1 MKIDKNEFL
10 AEVTRRICGSLNIEK
25 GLGLCFLYVRDILP
39 ADQLMLTVYDPVGK
53 TLDIYAT
60 ADDQGGTLRSEKI
73 PIPPHLRPRLE
84 EFADYPRVRLLADA
98 SQDEIVR
105 LIAEK
110 EGWPDSSFVVGRLI
124 VDNTFIGS
132 FIVRTKGKAKYRS
145 RDIDL
150 WSSLNEPAAIALANS
165 RKYLELI
172 RLKELL
178 TDDNRFLQDEL
189 QKRFDEQ
196 IVGAEF
202 GLRDVMHQVLR
213 VAPSASPV
221 LLIGE
226 TGTGKELIAN
236 SIHKLS
242 PRNRGPI
249 IPVNCGAIPD
259 SLIDSELF
267 GHEKGAFTGAITQ
280 KRGKFER
287 ANGGTIFL
295 DEVSELP
302 ANAQVR
308 LLRVLQEKEI
318 ERVGGSS
325 LIRVDIRVISATN
338 KDLKKLVEKGSFRDD
353 LYYRLAVFPI
363 SMPALRERREDIPA
377 LVEHFFLKKSRE
389 MGLRHTPK
397 LSKTALEIMM
407 EYNWPGNV
415 RELSNVVER
424 AVILYGETP
433 IPVEDIPALLMKKE
447 TLGESVM
454 RDEKD
459 QTLNAVESAYIRRV
473 MKMTGGK
480 VEGRNGAASIL
491 GLKPSTLRNRMKIAC
506 HTFWQDAKEQI
517 IGNFSH
523 VHPMYFKA
531 IAQLQFVVLHD
542 FVRTPTSLR

>member
-1 MKIDKNEFL
+1 LKIDKNEFL

-25 GLGLCFLYVRDILP
+25 GLELCFLYVKDILP

-73 PIPPHLRPRLE
+73 PIPPHLRTRLE
-84 EFADYPRVRLLADA
+84 EFAEYPQVRLIADA
-98 SQDEIVR
+98 SEDEIIK

-110 EGWPDSSFVVGRLI
+110 EGWSGSSFVIGRLI

-132 FIVRTKGKAKYRS
+132 FIVRKKGKAKYGS
-145 RDIDL
+145 GDIEL
-150 WSSLNEPAAIALANS
+150 WSSLNEPVAIALANS
-165 RKYLELI
+165 LKYLEVI

-178 TDDNRFLQDEL
+178 ADDNRFLQDEL
-189 QKRFDEQ
+189 FKRFDEQ

-202 GLRDVMHQVLR
+202 GLKDVMHQVLR

-242 PRNRGPI
+242 PRNNGPL

-267 GHEKGAFTGAITQ
+267 GHEKGAFTGAIAQ

-318 ERVGGSS
+318 ERVGGSR
-325 LIRVDIRVISATN
+325 LTKVDIRVISATN

-363 SMPALRERREDIPA
+363 SMPALRDRREDIPA
-377 LVEHFFLKKSRE
+377 LVEHFFMKKSRE
-389 MGLRHTPK
+389 MGLRHAPK
-397 LSKTALEIMM
+397 LTKIALKIMM
-407 EYNWPGNV
+407 EYDWPGNV

-424 AVILYGETP
+424 ALILYGENP
-433 IPVEDIPALLMKKE
+433 IPVDDIPALLMKKE
-447 TLGESVM
+447 TSREYVIK
-454 RDEKD
+454 DEKE
-459 QTLNAVESAYIRRV
+459 QTLNEVESAHIRRV
-473 MKMTGGK
+473 METTGGK

-491 GLKPSTLRNRMKIAC
+491 GLKPSTLRNRMKIL
-506 HTFWQDAKEQI
+506 
-517 IGNFSH
+517 
-523 VHPMYFKA
+523 A
-531 IAQLQFVVLHD
+531 IPYGKM
-542 FVRTPTSLR
+542 RKNKS

>member
-1 MKIDKNEFL
+1 LKIDKNEFL
-10 AEVTRRICGSLNIEK
+10 AEVTKRICGSLNIEK
-25 GLGLCFLYVRDILP
+25 GLGLCLLYVRDVLP
-39 ADQLMLTVYDPVGK
+39 ADELMLTVYDPVGK
-53 TLDIYAT
+53 TLDICAT

-73 PIPPHLRPRLE
+73 PIPPHLRPWLE
-84 EFADYPRVRLLADA
+84 EFAEYPRMRLLADA

-110 EGWPDSSFVVGRLI
+110 EGWPDSSFVIGRLI

-132 FIVRTKGKAKYRS
+132 LIVRANGKAKYRS

-189 QKRFDEQ
+189 RKRFDEQ
-196 IVGAEF
+196 IVGADF

-242 PRNRGPI
+242 PRNRGPL

-267 GHEKGAFTGAITQ
+267 GHEKGAFTGALTQ
-280 KRGKFER
+280 KKGKFER
-287 ANGGTIFL
+287 ANNGTIFL

-325 LIRVDIRVISATN
+325 LTKVDIRVISATN
-338 KDLKKLVEKGSFRDD
+338 KDLKKLVERGLFRDD

-363 SMPALRERREDIPA
+363 TMPALRERREDIPA
-377 LVEHFFLKKSRE
+377 LVEHFFLKISRE
-389 MGLRHTPK
+389 MGLRHAPK

-407 EYNWPGNV
+407 EYDWPGNV

-424 AVILYGETP
+424 AVILYGENP
-433 IPVEDIPALLMKKE
+433 IPVDDIPVLLMKKE
-447 TLGESVM
+447 TLGESLM
-454 RDEKD
+454 KDEKG
-459 QTLNAVESAYIRRV
+459 QTLNAVESAHIRHV

-491 GLKPSTLRNRMKIAC
+491 GLKPSTLRNRMKLL
-506 HTFWQDAKEQI
+506 
-517 IGNFSH
+517 
-523 VHPMYFKA
+523 A
-531 IAQLQFVVLHD
+531 IPFGK
-542 FVRTPTSLR
+542 TPKNKS

>member
-1 MKIDKNEFL
+1 LKIDKNEFL

-25 GLGLCFLYVRDILP
+25 GLGLCFLYVKDILP

-60 ADDQGGTLRSEKI
+60 ADNQGGILRSEKI
-73 PIPPHLRPRLE
+73 PIPPHLRTRFE
-84 EFADYPRVRLLADA
+84 EFAEYPQVRLLADA
-98 SQDEIVR
+98 SEDDIVR

-110 EGWPDSSFVVGRLI
+110 EAWPGSSFVIGRLI

-132 FIVRTKGKAKYRS
+132 FIIRTNGKAKYIAG
-145 RDIDL
+145 DIDL
-150 WSSLNEPAAIALANS
+150 WSSLNEPVAIALANS
-165 RKYLELI
+165 LKYLEVI

-178 TDDNRFLQDEL
+178 ADDNRFLQDEL
-189 QKRFDEQ
+189 YRRFDEQ

-202 GLRDVMHQVLR
+202 GLREVMHQVLR
-213 VAPSASPV
+213 VAPSVSPV

-242 PRNRGPI
+242 PRNAGPL

-325 LIRVDIRVISATN
+325 LTRVDIRVISATN
-338 KDLKKLVEKGSFRDD
+338 KDLKALVEKGSFRDD

-377 LVEHFFLKKSRE
+377 LVEHFFMKKSRE
-389 MGLRHTPK
+389 MGLRHVPK
-397 LSKTALEIMM
+397 LSKTALKIMM

-424 AVILYGETP
+424 AVILYGENP
-433 IPVEDIPALLMKKE
+433 IPVDDIPILLMKKE
-447 TLGESVM
+447 TIGESAM
-454 RDEKD
+454 KDEKD
-459 QTLNAVESAYIRRV
+459 QTLNAVESAYIRHV
-473 MKMTGGK
+473 METTGGK
-480 VEGRNGAASIL
+480 VEGKNGAASIL
-491 GLKPSTLRNRMKIAC
+491 GLKPSTLRNRMK
-506 HTFWQDAKEQI
+506 
-517 IGNFSH
+517 SL
-523 VHPMYFKA
+523 A
-531 IAQLQFVVLHD
+531 IPFGKK
-542 FVRTPTSLR
+542 PKSKS